1 MWRVSTKIKGAVMF
15 FARKKSNK
23 IDPDNMPKHIAFIC
37 DGNRRWAKSKGLPTL
52 LGHKEG
58 VEAIKRV
65 IRRASELNLE
75 NLTFFCFSTENFDRS
90 KEEIDYLFNLFR
102 EISKLSKDFIKHD
115 YKFHHSGD
123 RSLLPKDMLD
133 IIDKLEEDTK
143 NCKKGI
149 VNIALAYGGRNDIVN
164 ATKKIIK
171 AKLKPEEIT
180 EESFYK
186 FLSTGD
192 TPSVDLLV
200 RTSGEQR
207 ISGFML
213 YNMAY
218 AELYFVKKH
227 WPSFKG
233 EDLDECILEYQTRI
247 RRFGK

>member
-1 MWRVSTKIKGAVMF
+1 MF
-15 FARKKSNK
+15 FKKK
-23 IDPDNMPKHIAFIC
+23 KRAIDMENLPKHLAFIC
-37 DGNRRWAKSKGLPTL
+37 DGNRRWARNRGLPTL

-65 IRRASELNLE
+65 VRRASELGIE

-90 KEEIDYLFNLFR
+90 KEEVDYLFNLFR
-102 EISKLSKDFIKHD
+102 EIKTLKDNFKKHD
-115 YKFHHSGD
+115 YRFHHTGD
-123 RSLLPKDMLD
+123 KSMLPQDIVE
-133 IIDKLEEDTK
+133 IIDNVEKETK
-143 NCKKGI
+143 DCKKGI
-149 VNIALAYGGRNDIVN
+149 VNLAIAYGGRNDIVN

-171 AKLKPEEIT
+171 EKVKPEDIT
-180 EESFYK
+180 EDSFKNY
-186 FLSTGD
+186 LTTGD
-192 TPSVDLLV
+192 SPYVDLLV

-227 WPSFKG
+227 WPAFVGK
-233 EDLDECILEYQTRI
+233 DLDDCIAEFQSRH